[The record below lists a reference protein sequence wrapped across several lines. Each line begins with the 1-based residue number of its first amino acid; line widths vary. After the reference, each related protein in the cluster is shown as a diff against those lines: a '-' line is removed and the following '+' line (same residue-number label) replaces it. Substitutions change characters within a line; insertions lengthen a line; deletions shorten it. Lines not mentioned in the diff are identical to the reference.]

1 MAAAAGP
8 DRVTERA
15 AAGPHGAPDQWV
27 AGGFSG
33 KLQRYAADLVRWQ
46 ALSPLL
52 PLAWLLA
59 ACGSATPEA
68 RPPLM
73 VQTVTVGE
81 FRFTPGI
88 ETISTIESTSNVVMR
103 PQSDGRV
110 VRILAREGQQ
120 VKAGQPILVLDNVQ
134 ESATLDSDRAEAL
147 KDRVNAER
155 YVFLNEQ
162 GAVST
167 KDRDFYITQ
176 AIQSRDQARS
186 SAATLGYK
194 FVTAPIDGQIGN
206 LDSVKLGDYVR
217 QGQAISGIV
226 NNTSLWTLMDVPAT
240 QSSQV
245 RIGQP
250 VEVESQGNPPVRGT
264 GRVVFVSPYFAN
276 AAQQSTTQPNTVLVK
291 AEFPNLTGVL
301 KTGQYVRN
309 RIITGSSDQLA
320 VPVEAVMMQAQQPFV
335 YRVLP
340 LSTVLPQIKASDQL
354 LPAQKQK
361 LEKLPGTTPV
371 VVQTAVKLGKL
382 QNNAYPVLSGL
393 SKGDEVVVSNTAR
406 LRSGMQV
413 RRAPAQAAPDAAPA
427 AS

>member
-1 MAAAAGP
+1 MRRYEPGP
-8 DRVTERA
+8 
-15 AAGPHGAPDQWV
+15 
-27 AGGFSG
+27 
-33 KLQRYAADLVRWQ
+33 VRWQ
-46 ALSPLL
+46 ALPSLL
-52 PLAWLLA
+52 PLTWLLA
-59 ACGSATPEA
+59 ACGSAAPEA
-68 RPPLM
+68 RPPLV

-134 ESATLDSDRAEAL
+134 ESATLDSDRAEAI

-217 QGQAISGIV
+217 QGQAITGIV
-226 NNTSLWTLMDVPAT
+226 NNASLWTLMDVPAT

-245 RIGQP
+245 KIGQP
-250 VEVESQGNPPVRGT
+250 VEVESQGNPPVRGV

-276 AAQQSTTQPNTVLVK
+276 ATQSSGQPNTVLVK

-393 SKGDEVVVSNTAR
+393 TKGDEVVVSNTAL
-406 LRSGMQV
+406 LRSGMPV
-413 RRAPAQAAPDAAPA
+413 RRAPAPAAAPA

>member
-1 MAAAAGP
+1 
-8 DRVTERA
+8 
-15 AAGPHGAPDQWV
+15 V
-27 AGGFSG
+27 A
-33 KLQRYAADLVRWQ
+33 L
-46 ALSPLL
+46 
-52 PLAWLLA
+52 LLA
-59 ACGSATPEA
+59 ACGSAKPEA
-68 RPPLM
+68 RKPLV
-73 VQTVTVGE
+73 VQTATVGE
-81 FRFTPGI
+81 FRFAPGI
-88 ETISTIESTSNVVMR
+88 ETISVIESTSNVVMR

-110 VRILAREGQQ
+110 VRILAREGQR

-134 ESATLDSDRAEAL
+134 ESATLDSDRAEAI

-167 KDRDFYITQ
+167 KDRDAYVTQ

-194 FVTAPIDGQIGN
+194 FVTAPIDGEIGN

-217 QGQAISGIV
+217 QGQAITGIV
-226 NNTSLWTLMDVPAT
+226 NNSSLWTLMDVPAT

-245 RIGQP
+245 KIGQP
-250 VEVESQGNPPVRGT
+250 VQVESQSNPPVKGV
-264 GRVVFVSPYFAN
+264 GRVVFVSPYFAT
-276 AAQQSTTQPNTVLVK
+276 ASQEGSSTQPNTVLVK

-335 YRVLP
+335 YKVLP
-340 LSTVLPQIKASDQL
+340 LSTILPQIKASDQL
-354 LPAQKQK
+354 LPAQKQQ
-361 LEKLPGTTPV
+361 LEKLPGTTPM
-371 VVQTAVKLGKL
+371 VVQTAVTLGKL

-393 SKGDEVVVSNTAR
+393 AKGDEVVVSNTAL
-406 LRSGMQV
+406 LRSGMPV
-413 RRAPAQAAPDAAPA
+413 RRATAPA

>member
-1 MAAAAGP
+1 
-8 DRVTERA
+8 
-15 AAGPHGAPDQWV
+15 
-27 AGGFSG
+27 
-33 KLQRYAADLVRWQ
+33 VRWQ
-46 ALSPLL
+46 ALPSLL
-52 PLAWLLA
+52 PLTWLLA
-59 ACGSATPEA
+59 ACGSAAPEA
-68 RPPLM
+68 RPPLV

-134 ESATLDSDRAEAL
+134 ESATLDSDRAEAI

-162 GAVST
+162 GAFST

-176 AIQSRDQARS
+176 AIQSRAQARS

-194 FVTAPIDGQIGN
+194 FVTAPIDGVIGN
-206 LDSVKLGDYVR
+206 LDTVKLGDYVR
-217 QGQAISGIV
+217 QGQAITGIV
-226 NNTSLWTLMDVPAT
+226 NNSSLWTLMDVPAT

-245 RIGQP
+245 KIGQP
-250 VEVESQGNPPVRGT
+250 VQVESQGSPPVRGE

-276 AAQQSTTQPNTVLVK
+276 ATQSSGQPNTVLVK

-309 RIITGSSDQLA
+309 RIITGTSDQLA

-393 SKGDEVVVSNTAR
+393 TKGDEVVVSNTAL
-406 LRSGMQV
+406 LRSGMPV
-413 RRAPAQAAPDAAPA
+413 RRAPAPAPAPAPA

>member
-1 MAAAAGP
+1 M
-8 DRVTERA
+8 
-15 AAGPHGAPDQWV
+15 
-27 AGGFSG
+27 
-33 KLQRYAADLVRWQ
+33 RWQ
-46 ALSPLL
+46 AFPSLL
-52 PLAWLLA
+52 PVALLLA
-59 ACGSATPEA
+59 ACGSAKPEA
-68 RPPLM
+68 RKPLV
-73 VQTVTVGE
+73 VQTATVGE
-81 FRFTPGI
+81 FRFAPGI
-88 ETISTIESTSNVVMR
+88 ETISVIESTSNVVMR

-110 VRILAREGQQ
+110 VRILAREGQR

-134 ESATLDSDRAEAL
+134 ESATLDSDRAEAI

-167 KDRDFYITQ
+167 KDRDAYVTQ

-194 FVTAPIDGQIGN
+194 FVTAPIDGEIGN

-217 QGQAISGIV
+217 QGQAITGIV
-226 NNTSLWTLMDVPAT
+226 NNSSLWTLMDVPAT

-245 RIGQP
+245 KIGQP
-250 VEVESQGNPPVRGT
+250 VQVESQSNPPVKGV
-264 GRVVFVSPYFAN
+264 GQVVFVSPYFAT
-276 AAQQSTTQPNTVLVK
+276 ASQEGSSTQPNTVLVK

-309 RIITGSSDQLA
+309 RIITGVSDQLA

-335 YRVLP
+335 YKVLP
-340 LSTVLPQIKASDQL
+340 LSTILPQIKASDQL
-354 LPAQKQK
+354 LPAQKQQ

-382 QNNAYPVLSGL
+382 QNNAFPVLSGL
-393 SKGDEVVVSNTAR
+393 TKGDEVVVSNTAL
-406 LRSGMQV
+406 LRSGMPV
-413 RRAPAQAAPDAAPA
+413 RRATAPA

>member
-1 MAAAAGP
+1 M
-8 DRVTERA
+8 
-15 AAGPHGAPDQWV
+15 
-27 AGGFSG
+27 
-33 KLQRYAADLVRWQ
+33 RWQ
-46 ALSPLL
+46 AFPPLL
-52 PLAWLLA
+52 PLALLLA
-59 ACGSATPEA
+59 ACGAPKPEA
-68 RPPLM
+68 RQPLA

-81 FRFTPGI
+81 FRFAPSI
-88 ETISTIESTSNVVMR
+88 ETISVIESTSNVVMR

-110 VRILAREGQQ
+110 VRILAREGQR

-134 ESATLDSDRAEAL
+134 ESATLDSDRAEAI

-167 KDRDFYITQ
+167 KDRDYYITQ

-194 FVTAPIDGQIGN
+194 FVTAPIDGEIGN

-217 QGQAISGIV
+217 QGQAITGIV
-226 NNTSLWTLMDVPAT
+226 NNSSLWTLMDVPAT
-240 QSSQV
+240 LSSQV
-245 RIGQP
+245 KIGQP
-250 VEVESQGNPPVRGT
+250 VQVESQSNPPVKGV
-264 GRVVFVSPYFAN
+264 GQVVFVSPYFAT
-276 AAQQSTTQPNTVLVK
+276 ASQQGSSTQPNTVLVK
-291 AEFPNLTGVL
+291 AVFPNLTGML

-309 RIITGSSDQLA
+309 RIITGTSDQLA

-335 YRVLP
+335 YKVLP
-340 LSTVLPQIKASDQL
+340 LATILPQIKASDQL
-354 LPAQKQK
+354 LPAQKKQ

-393 SKGDEVVVSNTAR
+393 AKGDEVVVSNTAL
-406 LRSGMQV
+406 LRSGMPV
-413 RRAPAQAAPDAAPA
+413 RRATAPA

>member
-1 MAAAAGP
+1 M
-8 DRVTERA
+8 
-15 AAGPHGAPDQWV
+15 
-27 AGGFSG
+27 
-33 KLQRYAADLVRWQ
+33 RWQ
-46 ALSPLL
+46 ALPSLL
-52 PLAWLLA
+52 PLTWLLA
-59 ACGSATPEA
+59 ACGSAAPEA
-68 RPPLM
+68 RPPLV

-134 ESATLDSDRAEAL
+134 ESATLDSDRAEAI

-217 QGQAISGIV
+217 QGQAITGIV
-226 NNTSLWTLMDVPAT
+226 NNASLWTLMDVPAT

-245 RIGQP
+245 KIGQP
-250 VEVESQGNPPVRGT
+250 VEVESQGNPPVRGV

-276 AAQQSTTQPNTVLVK
+276 ATQSSGQPNTVLVK

-340 LSTVLPQIKASDQL
+340 LSTVLPQIKASDRL

-393 SKGDEVVVSNTAR
+393 TKGDEVVVSNTAL
-406 LRSGMQV
+406 LRSGMPV
-413 RRAPAQAAPDAAPA
+413 RRAPAPAAAPA

>member
-1 MAAAAGP
+1 
-8 DRVTERA
+8 
-15 AAGPHGAPDQWV
+15 
-27 AGGFSG
+27 
-33 KLQRYAADLVRWQ
+33 VRRQ
-46 ALSPLL
+46 AFPTLL
-52 PLAWLLA
+52 PLALLLA
-59 ACGSATPEA
+59 ACGSAKPEA
-68 RPPLM
+68 RAPLA
-73 VQTVTVGE
+73 VQTAIVGE
-81 FRFTPGI
+81 FRFAPAI
-88 ETISTIESTSNVVMR
+88 ETISIIESTSNVVMR

-110 VRILAREGQQ
+110 VRILAREGQR

-134 ESATLDSDRAEAL
+134 ESAKLDADRAEAI

-167 KDRDFYITQ
+167 KDRDAYITQ

-194 FVTAPIDGQIGN
+194 FVTAPIDGEIGN

-217 QGQAISGIV
+217 QGQAITGIV
-226 NNTSLWTLMDVPAT
+226 NNSSLWTLMDVPAT

-245 RIGQP
+245 KIGQP
-250 VEVESQGNPPVRGT
+250 VQVESQGNPPVKGV
-264 GRVVFVSPYFAN
+264 GQVVFVSPYFAT
-276 AAQQSTTQPNTVLVK
+276 ATEQGSSTQPNTVLVK
-291 AEFPNLTGVL
+291 AVFPNLTGIL

-309 RIITGSSDQLA
+309 RIITGISDQLA

-335 YRVLP
+335 YKVLP

-354 LPAQKQK
+354 LPAQKQQ

-393 SKGDEVVVSNTAR
+393 AKGDEVVVSNTAL
-406 LRSGMQV
+406 LRSGMPV
-413 RRAPAQAAPDAAPA
+413 RRAAPAPA

>member
-1 MAAAAGP
+1 MRGYEPGP
-8 DRVTERA
+8 
-15 AAGPHGAPDQWV
+15 
-27 AGGFSG
+27 
-33 KLQRYAADLVRWQ
+33 VRWQ
-46 ALSPLL
+46 ALPSLVPLT
-52 PLAWLLA
+52 WLLA
-59 ACGSATPEA
+59 ACGAAAPEA
-68 RPPLM
+68 RPPLA

-103 PQSDGRV
+103 PETDGRV

-134 ESATLDSDRAEAL
+134 ESAALDSDRAEAI

-167 KDRDFYITQ
+167 KERDFYITQ

-206 LDSVKLGDYVR
+206 LDTVKLGDYVR
-217 QGQAISGIV
+217 QGQAITGIV

-245 RIGQP
+245 KIGQT

-276 AAQQSTTQPNTVLVK
+276 ATQSSGQPNTVLVK

-301 KTGQYVRN
+301 KTGQFVRN

-393 SKGDEVVVSNTAR
+393 TKGDEVVVSNTAL
-406 LRSGMQV
+406 LRSGMPV
-413 RRAPAQAAPDAAPA
+413 RRAPAPAPA